1 MRKSIL
7 NYLKDVHLHLFFFSI
22 FGAQEDENGEIA
34 DSPQCL
40 EDCSQASAVSE
51 CSSAFSFGQQFT
63 ELEISWEGRFATN
76 ASDTGRTLSP
86 QPGRNCTPQATESLN
101 HPTEADNEPEILT
114 SSSEELFTCVVED
127 SEEEGNERN
136 DGIEIDV
143 SSSSRNNLFLSRQVV
158 ESTANL
164 SDNRQHDQIL
174 SNEHPTL
181 DSSQQH
187 CANRSS

>member
-63 ELEISWEGRFATN
+63 ELEISWEGRFTTN

-86 QPGRNCTPQATESLN
+86 QPSQLGRDCTPQATESLN
-101 HPTEADNEPEILT
+101 HPIT